1 MQGVHCPIKLPYSLQ
16 GVQFNFNIPCN
27 VSCQA
32 SLFQEG
38 CPIKPSYYLQV
49 DLSIFHIICRVSN
62 QTFIFSVGYPIKLPY
77 SLQGVL
83 SNFHIICRVS
93 YQTSILSVGC
103 SIKLQYYLQGVKDSE
118 PTVNDFCKPSLQFS
132 IFGTQPNTAVKFVL
146 SVKCSIRCFQG
157 KVNCA

>member
-1 MQGVHCPIKLPYSLQ
+1 MYTVYCTCRLRTLHFLPISAPIHASHSVQGVLSNFHILCSVSYHTFISFVGCPIKLP
-16 GVQFNFNIPCN
+16 
-27 VSCQA
+27 
-32 SLFQEG
+32 
-38 CPIKPSYYLQV
+38 
-49 DLSIFHIICRVSN
+49 D
-62 QTFIFSVGYPIKLPY
+62 

-103 SIKLQYYLQGVKDSE
+103 SIKLQYYLQGVKETE

-157 KVNCA
+157 NVNCA